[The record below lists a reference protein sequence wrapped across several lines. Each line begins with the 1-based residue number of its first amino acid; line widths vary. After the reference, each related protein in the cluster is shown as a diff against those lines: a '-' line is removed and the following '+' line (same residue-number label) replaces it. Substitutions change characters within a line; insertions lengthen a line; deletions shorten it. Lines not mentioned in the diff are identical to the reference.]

1 MRPRNRLLLLVV
13 VGFLALWGAS
23 LLFAP
28 SPDEGTSSEVSSPPR
43 PRASVSSTRPPERAR
58 DSRAEVRTEREPTV
72 AGSVTPAE
80 RAPPAPSPQHS
91 RPDQGQAQ
99 PSDEVRSDDPRL
111 RVRWGKPGLCEEG
124 TRPLVDR
131 EALLSSFVAGPE
143 GAGHIRH
150 HPDLSASHAEL
161 AREMLERAHRLLRM
175 LLGSRVDAVRAPSVF
190 LYASVEQLVSA
201 ACVNRATRGY
211 YDGAIHVAAER
222 DLSESLLHE
231 YSHHVL
237 NQLGVRKPMWLHE
250 GIAMLVASETWW
262 QDPRLGLHDWLPEGH
277 LPFEALVDAFPHTAD
292 ELFAGAV
299 YYQSIA
305 MVFFIRTRGTRPD
318 LGALVEQLAR
328 GEVSPRSAFAY
339 AAGREGRALHEA
351 FRDYVRILP
360 VASLPGAPSDGRGVG
375 EGRWSSGP
383 GGE

>member
-1 MRPRNRLLLLVV
+1 M
-13 VGFLALWGAS
+13 
-23 LLFAP
+23 
-28 SPDEGTSSEVSSPPR
+28 
-43 PRASVSSTRPPERAR
+43 
-58 DSRAEVRTEREPTV
+58 
-72 AGSVTPAE
+72 
-80 RAPPAPSPQHS
+80 
-91 RPDQGQAQ
+91 
-99 PSDEVRSDDPRL
+99 RSDDPRL
-111 RVRWGKPGLCEEG
+111 RVRWGKPGLCEDG

-131 EALLSSFVAGPE
+131 EALLSRFVAGPE
-143 GAGHIRH
+143 GAEHIRRD
-150 HPDLSASHAEL
+150 PDLLVAHAEM
-161 AREMLERAHRLLRM
+161 AREMLEQAHRLLRM
-175 LLGSRVDAVRAPSVF
+175 LLGPQVDAVRVPSVF
-190 LYASVEQLVSA
+190 LYSSVEQLVSA

-222 DLSESLLHE
+222 DLNESLLHE

-250 GIAMLVASETWW
+250 GIAMLVARETWW
-262 QDPRLGLHDWLPEGH
+262 QDRRLGLHDWLPEGH

-305 MVFFIRTRGTRPD
+305 MVFFIRVRGAQPD

-328 GEVSPRSAFAY
+328 GQVSPRSAFAY
-339 AAGREGRALHEA
+339 AAGREGRELHEA

-360 VASLPGAPSDGRGVG
+360 VASLPGAPPEGRGV
-375 EGRWSSGP
+375 EKGRWSSGP